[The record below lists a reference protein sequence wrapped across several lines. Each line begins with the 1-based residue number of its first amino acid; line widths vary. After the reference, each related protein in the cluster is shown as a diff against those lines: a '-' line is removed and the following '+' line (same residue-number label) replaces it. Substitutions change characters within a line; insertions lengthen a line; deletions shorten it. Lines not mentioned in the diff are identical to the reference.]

1 MVLQMQQSRTR
12 AFARRWLPPT
22 VQDIVR
28 RCSRHGWH
36 GDYPTWQAAA
46 EACTGYQDA
55 GIAERVEQA
64 VRSVLDGRA
73 ACERDGVTFSEAE
86 PRWPVLALLLR
97 AAAVDGRLSVVDVGG
112 SLGSSWL
119 QHRSAWPGIPGM
131 QWTVVEQ
138 SEFVRRGQALFPLGS
153 PAFRTSLDQAW
164 ETRPNVVL
172 LSAVLHYLPEPH
184 RMLADI
190 IARKPGWIIIDRT
203 PTWRKDRDRVTVQR
217 VPPRIYPA
225 SYPSWIFSRT
235 RLEANWAGHYRV
247 EHIFDGLD
255 RTGLGGVDFLGWGL
269 RRNEGGPG

>member
-1 MVLQMQQSRTR
+1 M
-12 AFARRWLPPT
+12 RRLLHHLLPPAA
-22 VQDIVR
+22 VDLLR

-46 EACTGYQDA
+46 DACTGYQEPN
-55 GIAERVEQA
+55 IAERVEQA
-64 VRSVLDGRA
+64 TRHVLDGSA
-73 ACERDGVTFSEAE
+73 ACERDGVTFDQAE
-86 PRWPVLALLLR
+86 PRWPVLALLMR

-138 SEFVRRGQALFPLGS
+138 PEFVRRGQALFQQGP
-153 PAFRTSLDQAW
+153 PTFRTSLDQAW
-164 ETRPNVVL
+164 EAQPNVVL

-203 PTWRKDRDRVTVQR
+203 PTWRQDRDRITVQR

-225 SYPSWIFSRT
+225 SYPSWVFSRA
-235 RLEANWAGHYRV
+235 RLEAAWTGQYRI
-247 EHIFDGLD
+247 EHMFDGLD
-255 RTGLGGVDFLGWGL
+255 RTGLAGVDFLGWGL
-269 RRNEGGPG
+269 RRKDGGPG